1 MTTMIRK
8 TKEAYQKKKK
18 TKKKEEEVARDHH
31 SACRFFTFDLSFLQ
45 ERKS

>member
-8 TKEAYQKKKK
+8 TKEAYQKKK

>member
-8 TKEAYQKKKK
+8 TKEAYQKKK
-18 TKKKEEEVARDHH
+18 TKKEEEEVARDHH

>member
-8 TKEAYQKKKK
+8 TKEAYQKKKQ
-18 TKKKEEEVARDHH
+18 KKKEEVARDHH